1 MLAEE
6 GEILDDPKAGK
17 LQGFSVSK
25 VRYEEVKEL
34 RVFLY
39 PIHVE
44 MNFQKSRLCAFQAH
58 LCQVPLGAGDRYP
71 IPRGRDDG
79 LAPISAHVSQ
89 WDDSHPVF
97 IGIVGNASSDIRQD
111 LRWQPVDRPRCVPY
125 REDEPQNI
133 MCSGFEAVNL
143 CSPWELDLIGARI
156 GRRVLTSDSREAV
169 GTA

>member
-6 GEILDDPKAGK
+6 GEILDGPKAGK

-34 RVFLY
+34 RVFPY

-44 MNFQKSRLCAFQAH
+44 MNFQKSRLCAFQVR
-58 LCQVPLGAGDRYP
+58 LRQVPSGVGDRCP

-89 WDDSHPVF
+89 
-97 IGIVGNASSDIRQD
+97 
-111 LRWQPVDRPRCVPY
+111 
-125 REDEPQNI
+125 
-133 MCSGFEAVNL
+133 
-143 CSPWELDLIGARI
+143 
-156 GRRVLTSDSREAV
+156 
-169 GTA
+169 